1 MSEFY
6 RGPDDLPP
14 DIPVFPLRGVIL
26 LPRSTLPLNVFEPR
40 YLSMVNDVLAGERV
54 IGIVQPDADGDA
66 EEPESPSGN
75 TVPLRQVGGVGRLS
89 GFQETHDNRIL
100 ISLSG
105 IARFEITQEVSSDL
119 PYRMCSV
126 SFARFLTDFAPG
138 TGEEDVDRTHLLT
151 VLRRYLESNDLKAD
165 WDSINR
171 SPNELLVNTL
181 SMISPYGPEEKQA
194 LLEAQTL
201 KDRAEVLIALAE
213 MELAAPDAGSGS
225 TIQ

>member
-40 YLSMVNDVLAGERV
+40 YLTMVNDVLAGGRV
-54 IGIVQPDADGDA
+54 IGVVQPDS
-66 EEPESPSGN
+66 EEGTEATESPSGKEV
-75 TVPLRQVGGVGRLS
+75 TLRRVGGIGRLS
-89 GFQETHDNRIL
+89 AFQETHDNRML
-100 ISLSG
+100 ISLTG
-105 IARFEITQEVSSDL
+105 IARFDITQELATDL
-119 PYRMCSV
+119 PYRVCSV
-126 SFARFLTDFAPG
+126 SFSRFLADFEQG
-138 TGEEDVDRTHLLT
+138 QGEEDVDRKRLLT
-151 VLRRYLESNDLKAD
+151 VLRRYLESNDLNAD

-201 KDRAEVLIALAE
+201 NDRAEVLMALAE
-213 MELAAPDAGSGS
+213 MELAAPDAESGS